1 MIFNAI
7 LILVAVAATAWVAF
21 IGFTTGWTLKLVG
34 SLLLGLLAII
44 ARVNAPR
51 RWKSKQSI
59 RYKSAADLGQSM
71 TSDFKVRFGGNK
83 GKCLTYEDGSGTLL
97 FDFDF
102 AMPDG
107 KRMIIYKASMT
118 GDLKKTPSLLSGTD
132 QSRLQLAFER
142 VKQYAVSSGYK
153 LYENDGS

>member
-1 MIFNAI
+1 MIFNTI
-7 LILVAVAATAWVAF
+7 LILIAVAATAWVAL

-44 ARVNAPR
+44 AGVDAPR
-51 RWKSKQSI
+51 RWKRKQSI
-59 RYKSAADLGQSM
+59 RYKSVADLGQGM
-71 TSDFKVRFGGNK
+71 TSDFKVKFGGNK
-83 GKCLTYEDGSGTLL
+83 GRCLTYEDGSGTLL

-107 KRMIIYKASMT
+107 KSMIIYKASMT
-118 GDLKKTPSLLSGTD
+118 GDLKKIPSILSGTD

-153 LYENDGS
+153 LSEKEAS